1 MDIKEFIGKEVVSM
15 ESGKRYILVKIDG
28 VEISAREK
36 IPNQYGN
43 YATYCWKTGTAP
55 YDNVIAKGTLIF
67 VEQSL
72 QEPFCEAYEIYQHT
86 EGKYDQ
92 YCYYSMK
99 CD

>member
-43 YATYCWKTGTAP
+43 G
-55 YDNVIAKGTLIF
+55 
-67 VEQSL
+67 
-72 QEPFCEAYEIYQHT
+72 
-86 EGKYDQ
+86 
-92 YCYYSMK
+92 
-99 CD
+99 